1 MPAQPPFLTPTLR
14 PAIGLPAASVSS
26 RTRAAAASV
35 KVITCRRR
43 SFDAILLLRHPGSR
57 PGVVLRSYS
66 IGAPG
71 LTGLGGGPVC
81 EARHRG
87 RNPRNRGVDAKR
99 TGRRPRIHANSL
111 QGLPIAV
118 LSVFKGLEQELAL
131 VRTHAS
137 RLRSRGSGLL
147 LVTLSHATAQGTNIA
162 QNMTFANNFHSRVRA

>member
-118 LSVFKGLEQELAL
+118 LSVFKGLELAQL
-131 VRTHAS
+131 PYFRGDFWRQ
-137 RLRSRGSGLL
+137 RLCTLL
-147 LVTLSHATAQGTNIA
+147 QAFEI
-162 QNMTFANNFHSRVRA
+162 